1 MIATMTANMGLQPLL
16 FDEYSGLAMV
26 LPPFDVIQAL
36 TSFVIWVLSRSG
48 FDKTSVRLLIDQ
60 VLYLT
65 NVLSVR
71 CDRSCHCWGSI
82 LTVALVHSERV
93 RQ

>member
-60 VLYLT
+60 VS
-65 NVLSVR
+65 NQR
-71 CDRSCHCWGSI
+71 AQRSLRSI
-82 LTVALVHSERV
+82 LSLLGLYSDRGSCTF
-93 RQ
+93 

>member
-60 VLYLT
+60 VS
-65 NVLSVR
+65 NQR
-71 CDRSCHCWGSI
+71 AQRSLRSI
-82 LTVALVHSERV
+82 LSLLGLYSDSDRGSCTF
-93 RQ
+93 